1 MCPAHDFTHFSSSSP
16 PTAVVYDGE
25 ARQNVSCTQCTIFAC
40 AVSVHCTL
48 LSVDA
53 PARRSQR
60 QRKKRG
66 IEEVAARVT
75 PDKKRY
81 QLRSRKKQQFV
92 PKVQHTVQWFYIVFC
107 MRDEKEERK
116 KQARSNKQG
125 KATPK
130 AVIFPRKNELP
141 RVGLQLEGSGF
152 IVRIIITCCHIG
164 W

>member
-1 MCPAHDFTHFSSSSP
+1 M
-16 PTAVVYDGE
+16 
-25 ARQNVSCTQCTIFAC
+25 IFAC

-116 KQARSNKQG
+116 KQARSNKPLFYLLLCI
-125 KATPK
+125 ATICLLK
-130 AVIFPRKNELP
+130 
-141 RVGLQLEGSGF
+141 G
-152 IVRIIITCCHIG
+152 H
-164 W
+164 